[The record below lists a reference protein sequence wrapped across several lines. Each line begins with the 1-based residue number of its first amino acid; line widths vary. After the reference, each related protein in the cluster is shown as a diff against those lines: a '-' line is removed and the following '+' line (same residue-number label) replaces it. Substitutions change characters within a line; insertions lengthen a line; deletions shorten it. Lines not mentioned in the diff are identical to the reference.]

1 MYIYIL
7 NQREREGE
15 GEGEGEGENQR
26 VRLSVSLVRTSCDT
40 CAPKREVSELAKGFP
55 DACKG
60 HIRLLWSIT
69 PTTGIALLS

>member
-7 NQREREGE
+7 NQRERE